1 MQPGQAPPPAAEP
14 EVSGKFVGYF
24 LLFVVLIFLLY
35 VFPEWLI
42 FKRYGFAPQDTLLQP
57 GSDPSLRSIVASL
70 WQERA
75 KVLNPFS
82 NALVRFFLVTIVV
95 GVVYDKMKKYSPS

>member
-1 MQPGQAPPPAAEP
+1 MPEQTPSGAEP
-14 EVSGKFVGYF
+14 PVSGRFVGYF

-42 FKRYGFAPQDTLLQP
+42 FKQYGFAPQDTLLQP
-57 GSDPSLRSIVASL
+57 GSDPSLRSILASL

-75 KVLNPFS
+75 KVLNPFN

-95 GVVYDKMKKYSPS
+95 GVVYDKMKQYSPS

>member
-1 MQPGQAPPPAAEP
+1 MPEQTPAAEP
-14 EVSGKFVGYF
+14 AVSEKFVGYF

-42 FKRYGFAPQDTLLQP
+42 FKQYGFAPQDTLLQP
-57 GSDPSLRSIVASL
+57 GSDPSLRSILASL
-70 WQERA
+70 WRERA
-75 KVLNPFS
+75 QVLNPFN
-82 NALVRFFLVTIVV
+82 NALVRFFLVTMVV

>member
-1 MQPGQAPPPAAEP
+1 MTEQTP
-14 EVSGKFVGYF
+14 VSGKFVGYF

-42 FKRYGFAPQDTLLQP
+42 FKQYGFAPQDTLLQP
-57 GSDPSLRSIVASL
+57 GSDPSLRGIVASL

-75 KVLNPFS
+75 KVLNPFN

-95 GVVYDKMKKYSPS
+95 GVVYDKMKKYSPE